1 MKLLLIG
8 ICLIFYVLPI
18 NAQNGKIDRIALN
31 IPDSQTH
38 TTNDIAAYIKGH
50 FETDDE
56 KIRAIYAWV
65 TNNIKYDKDS
75 IHRIILDED
84 QEQRVTYALKRRRGV
99 CENFAAIFNDI
110 CQKSGIPSFYIEG
123 YTKQNGSVDR
133 TGHVWCA
140 AFVDNAWALYDPTWD
155 AGFLSGSNYVD
166 QVGSNYFKI
175 APDDFISSHL
185 PFDPMFQFLNYPVTY
200 KEFYN
205 GTIPILST
213 SRRTNNPKS
222 YFNYKDSLSLY
233 NRSDSLS
240 RYVAS
245 LHRIA
250 NFDWPPSK
258 IDTKLKRLKLEIELI
273 YQDRDMDFYHS
284 AIADYN
290 KGIDLLND
298 FINYRNNQFQ
308 PVKKMNEV
316 PKMFDMISKNI
327 ASANQKLREVNKSEA
342 TLTLNTGDIQQKLND
357 LVVYVKQQQNF
368 YKNYL
373 SSSK

>member
-1 MKLLLIG
+1 MRLLLILV
-8 ICLIFYVLPI
+8 CFIFYTLPI
-18 NAQNGKIDRIALN
+18 NAQIGKIERTALN
-31 IPDSQTH
+31 IPESQTYS
-38 TTNDIAAYIKGH
+38 TNDIAAYIKGH

-75 IHRIILDED
+75 VHRIILDED
-84 QEQRVTYALKRRRGV
+84 QEQRVTYALKRRKGV

-155 AGFLSGSNYVD
+155 AGFLSGGNYVN
-166 QVGSNYFKI
+166 QVGANYFKNS
-175 APDDFISSHL
+175 PNDFISSHL

-200 KEFYN
+200 REFYN
-205 GTIPILST
+205 GIKPTLPD
-213 SRRTNNPKS
+213 SRRTNNPKF

-233 NRSDSLS
+233 DSSDSLS
-240 RYVAS
+240 RYLAS

-250 NFDWPPSK
+250 NFDWPSSK
-258 IDTKLKRLKLEIELI
+258 IDTKLKRMKLEIELI
-273 YQDRDMDFYHS
+273 YQDRDMNYYHS

-290 KGIDLLND
+290 KGVDILNE

-308 PVKKMNEV
+308 PVNKTNEV
-316 PKMFDMISKNI
+316 PKMFDTISKKI
-327 ASANQKLREVNKSEA
+327 ASANEKLREVNKSEA

-357 LVVYVKQQQNF
+357 LAVYVKEQQNF
-368 YKNYL
+368 YRNHL

>member
-1 MKLLLIG
+1 MRLLLIFV
-8 ICLIFYVLPI
+8 CFIFYALPI
-18 NAQNGKIDRIALN
+18 NAQIGKIDRIALN
-31 IPDSQTH
+31 IPESQTH
-38 TTNDIAAYIKGH
+38 STNDIAAYIKSH
-50 FETDDE
+50 FKTDGE

-75 IHRIILDED
+75 VHRIILDED
-84 QEQRVTYALKRRRGV
+84 QEQRVTYALKRRKGV

-123 YTKQNGSVDR
+123 YTKQNGSIDR
-133 TGHVWCA
+133 SGHVWCA
-140 AFVDNAWALYDPTWD
+140 AFVDNNWALYDPTWD
-155 AGFLSGSNYVD
+155 AGFLSGGNYVN
-166 QVGSNYFKI
+166 QVGANYFKNS
-175 APDDFISSHL
+175 PNDFISSHL

-205 GTIPILST
+205 GDRPTIPIAIGT
-213 SRRTNNPKS
+213 KF

-233 NRSDSLS
+233 NSSDSLS
-240 RYVAS
+240 RYLAS

-250 NFDWPPSK
+250 NFDWPSSK

-290 KGIDLLND
+290 NGIDLLNE

-316 PKMFDMISKNI
+316 PKMFETISKKI
-327 ASANQKLREVNKSEA
+327 AAANKKLIEINKSEA
-342 TLTLNTGDIQQKLND
+342 TLTLNTGAIQQKLND
-357 LVVYVKQQQNF
+357 LAGYVKEQQNF
-368 YKNYL
+368 YRNHL

>member
-1 MKLLLIG
+1 MKLLLIFV
-8 ICLIFYVLPI
+8 CFIFYTLPI
-18 NAQNGKIDRIALN
+18 NAQIGKVERTALN
-31 IPDSQTH
+31 IPDSETN
-38 TTNDIAAYIKGH
+38 TTDDIAAYLKSH
-50 FETDDE
+50 FKTDED
-56 KIRAIYAWV
+56 KVRAIYTWV
-65 TNNIKYDKDS
+65 TNNIKYDKNS
-75 IHRIILDED
+75 NHRIILDED
-84 QEQRVTYALKRRRGV
+84 QELRVTYALKSRRGV

-123 YTKQNGSVDR
+123 YTKQNGSIDR
-133 TGHVWCA
+133 TGHAWCA
-140 AFVDNAWALYDPTWD
+140 AFVDNNWALYDPTWD
-155 AGFLSGSNYVD
+155 AGFLNGSNYVD
-166 QVGSNYFKI
+166 LVGSHYFENS
-175 APDDFISSHL
+175 PDDFISSHL

-205 GTIPILST
+205 CIRPTT
-213 SRRTNNPKS
+213 SIQTNKPES
-222 YFNYKDSLSLY
+222 YFNYKDSLSVY
-233 NRSDSLS
+233 NRLDSLS
-240 RYVAS
+240 RYLAS
-245 LHRIA
+245 LHRIE
-250 NFDWPPSK
+250 NFDWPSSK

-290 KGIDLLND
+290 NGIDLLNK

-316 PKMFDMISKNI
+316 PGMFDTISKKI
-327 ASANQKLREVNKSEA
+327 ASANEKLREVNKSEA

-373 SSSK
+373 SSSN